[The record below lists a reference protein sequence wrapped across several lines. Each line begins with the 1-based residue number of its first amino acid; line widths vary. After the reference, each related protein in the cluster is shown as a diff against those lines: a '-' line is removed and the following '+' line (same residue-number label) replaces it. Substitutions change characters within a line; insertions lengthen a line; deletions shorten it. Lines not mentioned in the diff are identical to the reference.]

1 MRLWPRWL
9 RRIVLG
15 PAVVLAT
22 VAMASTLPG
31 WALIAAFA
39 SRYVPGRWRPLRLLW
54 FLLVWLVLESLVL
67 VELLA
72 LWVASGFG
80 WKLRTR
86 RFEDYHYLLM
96 GWFLGRAVA
105 SARRTFGLDIAYE
118 DARPTDFDGVPVL
131 VFCRHA
137 GPGDSILLVEAL
149 VNRFDRRPRIV
160 LKDTLQWDPAIDILL
175 SRLPSRFIE
184 SRGRPGEAA
193 TRAIGHLAATMGHD
207 DALVIF
213 PEGGNY
219 TEGRWKRA
227 IHKLETGGLTHHA
240 ARARTMLHV
249 LPPKPGGV
257 AAAIAA
263 APNAGIALVGHT
275 GTEEMDSLADIWHGL
290 KMDLSIATR
299 VWRYPASAVPLDRPG
314 LETWLY
320 DRWAEMNEWIG
331 TTQNAER
338 RRPNARIRRRP
349 RLDQ

>member
-1 MRLWPRWL
+1 
-9 RRIVLG
+9 V
-15 PAVVLAT
+15 
-22 VAMASTLPG
+22 
-31 WALIAAFA
+31 
-39 SRYVPGRWRPLRLLW
+39 
-54 FLLVWLVLESLVL
+54 
-67 VELLA
+67 
-72 LWVASGFG
+72 
-80 WKLRTR
+80 
-86 RFEDYHYLLM
+86 
-96 GWFLGRAVA
+96 VA
-105 SARRTFGLDIAYE
+105 SARRTFGLDINY
-118 DARPTDFDGVPVL
+118 DQARPTDFDGVPVL

-160 LKDTLQWDPAIDILL
+160 LKDTLQWDPGIDILL

-193 TRAIGHLAATMGHD
+193 TQAIGQLAATMGLD

-213 PEGGNY
+213 PEGSNY

-227 IHKLETGGLTHHA
+227 IQKLETGGLTHQA
-240 ARARTMLHV
+240 VRARTMLHV

-263 APNAGIALVGHT
+263 APNAGIALVGHS
-275 GTEEMDSLADIWHGL
+275 GTEQMDSLADVWRGL

-320 DRWAEMNEWIG
+320 DRWAEMNEWIAG
-331 TTQNAER
+331 TQSGKAQNEKAQNAEHPEHPER
-338 RRPNARIRRRP
+338 TT
-349 RLDQ
+349 